1 MSRKRRFTDEECKDL
16 AAWFNQL
23 RGMGSVRAKTRELKV
38 SKGALM
44 DAIARG
50 NNKPRRAI
58 REKLSGY
65 DISQLADEIASRETD
80 HSEQI
85 DEVA

>member
-1 MSRKRRFTDEECKDL
+1 LSRKRRFTDDECKNL
-16 AAWFNQL
+16 ASWFNQL
-23 RGMGSVRAKTRELKV
+23 RGMGSVQAKCRELKA

-50 NNKPRRAI
+50 NGKPRRAI

-65 DISQLADEIASRETD
+65 DIDQLADEIND
-80 HSEQI
+80 HI
-85 DEVA
+85 GDIPRGTEVT